1 VSSVP
6 RTGGDLV
13 VESLAALGARTAF
26 GVPGQHAL
34 GTFSA
39 LSRGNLRYVGLRT
52 ELSAGFAADGYARTT
67 GEAATLLVSTGP
79 GALISLAA
87 LQEAAASSV
96 PVVTVSSQIPRAGL
110 GGLRRGYLH
119 ELRDQRAVVR
129 DVVKSATTVT
139 QPGQL
144 PSALAA
150 AWETALTPPYGPTWV
165 EVPQDVVLGDAGAPP
180 ITDLTAA
187 PRLPEPRAELLD
199 EAARLLAAAERPV
212 VLAGGGVVRAG
223 AESALLA
230 LAEALRAPVAMTFG
244 AKGAFPWEHPLSL
257 QSWLED
263 RHTTEL
269 LEDADVLLIVGSG
282 VGELS
287 SNYHTF
293 RPRGRIVQVEADTG
307 KLEANH
313 PALALHAD
321 ARLALEGLARR
332 VGQRPRDGAAETR
345 VAGLLAR
352 VRQRLDGQDLGFER
366 SVLDAVRG
374 ALPDETPSFWDMTIL
389 AYWAWSAWD
398 ARVSGSMSSAQG
410 AGGLGYGFPA
420 AIGAAASVPGGRR
433 VLAVSGDGGAMYGV
447 AELATV
453 RQHDLPVTWLVVD
466 DGGYGI
472 LREYMTGA
480 FGSAYGTELARPD
493 FVALAQSFGVPA
505 TLSSPETLEKD
516 LVSALSEDGPN
527 VVVLPAVLRMF
538 APTHLDGT

>member
-1 VSSVP
+1 MSPSP

-13 VESLAALGARTAF
+13 VESLSALGARAVF

-39 LSRGNLRYVGLRT
+39 LSRSDLRYVGLRT
-52 ELSAGFAADGYARTT
+52 ELSAAFAADGYARTT
-67 GEAATLLVSTGP
+67 GSPAALLVSTGP

-110 GGLRRGYLH
+110 GGLRKGYLH
-119 ELRDQRAVVR
+119 ELRDQRASVR
-129 DVVKSATTVT
+129 DVVKSATVVT

-165 EVPQDVVLGDAGAPP
+165 EVPQDVLLGEAGIPP
-180 ITDLTAA
+180 VTDLVAT
-187 PRLPEPRAELLD
+187 PRPPQPRAELLD
-199 EAARLLAAAERPV
+199 EAARLLTGASRPA
-212 VLAGGGVVRAG
+212 VLAGGGVVRSG
-223 AESALLA
+223 AEAALLE
-230 LAEALRAPVAMTFG
+230 LAEALRAPVAVTFG

-263 RHTTEL
+263 RHTTDL
-269 LEDADVLLIVGSG
+269 LEDADVLLVVGSG
-282 VGELS
+282 LGELS

-293 RPRGRIVQVEADTG
+293 RPRGRVVQVEADLG

-313 PALALHAD
+313 PALAVHAD
-321 ARLALEGLARR
+321 ARLALEGLTARVER
-332 VGQRPRDGAAETR
+332 RPSDGVAEKR
-345 VAGLLAR
+345 SAELLAR
-352 VRQRLDGQDLGFER
+352 VQERLGAQDLGAER
-366 SVLDAVRG
+366 EVLDAVR
-374 ALPDETPSFWDMTIL
+374 AAVPDETPTFWDMTIL

-433 VLAVSGDGGAMYGV
+433 VLAVSGDGGAMYGI

-480 FGSAYGTELARPD
+480 FGAAFGTELARPD
-493 FVALAQSFGVPA
+493 FVALAESFGVPA
-505 TLSSPETLEKD
+505 TLTGPESLEKD
-516 LVSALSEDGPN
+516 LAAALSADGPN
-527 VVVLPAVLRMF
+527 VVVLPATLRMF
-538 APTHLDGT
+538 APTHLGA